1 MQQKNYFRKVMA
13 LVIAFLMVLTIMP
26 ANAFAEPG
34 VTGTNERSLGPD
46 LTRGNLNDLLTFFNS
61 PGYVNDQVRYVGMEY
76 YNTEGKIIRLKH
88 TRWFGRWDRLNN
100 AERNQ
105 DHDDYL
111 KGTYIIR
118 FQDPEFYKN
127 IQSIQIGGQG
137 FKAYNFGNGNELNKS
152 TWVIKCRDLKLA
164 KQIGSVVNDEIE
176 INLLDG
182 KSLENLN
189 LTDKKLYYD
198 QLVINDR
205 KQIEIDSV
213 SNGYILAK
221 ESNAAKYESKFLS
234 GSGTNKAILDLTPGK
249 EALKVVYTFKPDEN
263 FLQTNY
269 TWVVYPKA
277 ILPKELM
284 PYLDTDIV
292 TIYNSESNGD
302 RTPREEFNVAVSPK
316 NVEDGVITTR
326 GTRDLSVHKD
336 AGYAYT
342 DPATKKKVE
351 EDRIPL
357 YLTNLNNARTNIDRI
372 FYGAIGQSRSWTF
385 RIPLKKTTT
394 NKEFIEKMKEI
405 AKANSGK
412 IPLMTEMEA
421 DWPDFFIKATRS
433 PGYPDE
439 GKEPQ
444 VINNSVSASYINFID
459 SDNDG
464 LPDMTELNMGT
475 DPAKPDSDNDGVS
488 DGQEVIY
495 DGTDPLDPRS
505 YKPGAPKADEGSK
518 IIEVDKEVTI
528 TGALDDYLSKIE
540 AVKGQNVESKLVP
553 TDPKAAPVKVFIAK
567 YVDNNGT
574 PDYDRSRVYGST
586 NIPLE
591 QLAGDRKF
599 ELKIPANQL
608 PQNFDYVLVAES
620 PDGKIKVVGD
630 KIQTKGIMLHANN
643 GTDKTIN
650 IPVATDGGKTQL
662 PDCSQEF
669 KNGDKQLVGFAY
681 KKDAQIPDSVDGLFI
696 GNATEVDASKLE
708 KKDLYAVYKDKITV
722 TVTKTWKD
730 AEGKEITPA
739 PNHKVKVGLMFR
751 TAVGA
756 PHMEIIHDPLAAY
769 FPVAGTI
776 QELKNGQATWT
787 LPGYDKFGN
796 RLSYIAAEIKEGDEE
811 KFYKFDPGKGTWADL
826 DIKLYETEFVDP
838 NDFSKGIKKVGH
850 KEQFAQFKTGDQI
863 DTYSSATTR
872 KINVAPEGQG
882 NFFTSYEIS
891 MTNKKIDVAPPRIV
905 QGYENETE
913 VKIVAPNDDSVTKMT
928 VKIGDKDP
936 ITLEK
941 DPTDGIFKSK
951 DAGVEV
957 TAPTDGSREY
967 KIKTDPL
974 VKDTKV
980 VATSF
985 GKENAQAA
993 DTMTVR
999 ERVPSGIPTDVK
1011 QEKHEKDG
1019 GKTNAIVTAVPG
1031 TISGDKVPA
1040 GTTYELVKNDGSGN
1054 FVPVDENNP
1063 LMGTVG
1069 EDGKIKFVIP
1079 EGTLPHDTELKVR
1092 QTSPNQKPSD
1102 SKESIKL
1109 DLQAPKIEAG
1119 DINGYVGVEVK
1130 DYKVTTDEPAR
1141 LTTISEE
1148 KLPAGLSATPGTND
1162 SKYQLPKEWTLTGA
1176 AQEEA
1181 DKTITIQAEDAFG
1194 NIATKDVKV
1203 TIKPRIIKN
1212 PKGEKEEGYARVTF
1226 AADPMKARLEGTT
1239 VYDVYIDK
1247 DDPVQLRELDK
1258 PHLILNEESKYNF
1271 NYTNGWK
1278 LKDGAELKDISGRE
1292 DITADMTIEAKITTN
1307 EPVVGETTVNQ
1318 HGKIEAS
1325 DFVKNKDKLP
1335 EGTTYEFKGG
1345 TTPSTETV
1353 GEQDVTI
1360 IVTKP
1365 GETAQEF
1372 PTKLHVTAN
1381 IVPSTGNDKPKGF
1394 YTVEFLDGSH
1404 GKFAEGDE
1412 TKYYVKPEAGVKMG
1426 DIKTPTIIPEAGYE
1440 FASWSKEYKADEVIA
1455 GDKQVTA
1462 VYNYKDAVSTERVEG
1477 WSEVNLLSGDYGKFS
1492 KTYTKEGQT
1501 VTDYNETLTY
1511 WVDPARAATIPT
1523 PNVEAETGWTF
1534 TGFDKPL
1541 TGFFREKTEI
1551 TAMYLSSNDIFPDQ
1565 TPDDDKDDHLQKPKG
1580 YVTVKFVKGD
1590 HGEFAANQ
1598 VVKYFVNPKK
1608 DVPIGAPAIEAN
1620 EGYLFDKYTDAKG
1633 NDHSSEAKKYTED
1646 TTFTAQ
1652 YTAAG
1657 DISDK
1662 PVKGYV
1668 EIKFVAGDKASFE
1681 DKTEKEISYYVN
1693 PKANKKLSELLT
1705 GKFAEPTLVYNAG
1718 YKQGDTKWT
1727 PDLDKESVVTEA
1739 KTYTA
1744 NAVAKAIITTDE
1756 NKPIP
1761 EGFVR
1766 LTFTT
1771 EKAKGTFTAKLDGA
1785 DTETK
1790 DIEKLF
1796 VDVKPLETTL
1806 KEATEGIKVVP
1817 TDGNAYKGWTKDTSK
1832 KLEDYYPIRK
1842 AETIQALYGE
1852 IPATPELA
1860 KPIAGDDFVKVT
1872 NPLKKAGQEGV
1883 NKITVKVNDGTPV
1896 VAEKQADGTWKV
1908 NGQEVKTDGDKL
1920 IIPVDKLKNGD
1931 KVEAFVTDA
1940 ENNDSKPASVTVGI
1954 DTTELGKSIDK
1965 AEGDD
1970 LGGKDGKNLK
1980 PDDNPVDKAL
1990 KDALDNGKKVKDLG
2004 DKNDPNTDQDA
2015 INKAK
2020 EELDKAIAQKEADKA
2035 VGNAKDKVFDP
2046 NATDDDK
2053 NNAIKEAQDKIDA
2066 IPGSTDPSDTDN
2078 YNPIKKDLQ
2087 DKLDLI
2093 KKIKE
2098 GEDRLKQDD
2107 VTGNNDTPKKPTQD
2121 IDDLKKAVEDG
2132 KKALDSK
2139 DSKTKTDA
2147 TKAIE
2152 KAIDQINMERI
2163 AVGVDSLAVGAKTLE
2178 IRTSVPR
2185 AKVVIKIDNVE
2196 IDTIT
2201 TDAFGT
2207 FSKGLKVG
2215 LEENQEVVLEASKP
2229 GYNDGVYSDTVY

>member
-34 VTGTNERSLGPD
+34 TPGTGERSLGPD

-88 TRWFGRWDRLNN
+88 TRWFSRWDRLNN
-100 AERNQ
+100 TERNQ

-127 IQSIQIGGQG
+127 IQSIQIGGQP

-182 KSLENLN
+182 KSLENLK

-213 SNGYILAK
+213 SNGYILAN

-234 GSGTNKAILDLTPGK
+234 GSGTNKAILDLTPDK

-351 EDRIPL
+351 EGRIPL

-405 AKANSGK
+405 AKANGGK

-475 DPAKPDSDNDGVS
+475 DPAKPDSDNDGIS

-495 DGTDPLDPRS
+495 DSTDPLDPRS
-505 YKPGAPKADEGSK
+505 YKPGAPKADEDSK

-528 TGALDDYLSKIE
+528 TGALEDYLSKIE

-567 YVDNNGT
+567 YVDNKGT

-586 NIPLE
+586 NIPLD

-599 ELKIPANQL
+599 TLTIPANQL

-620 PDGKIKVVGD
+620 PDGKVKVVGD

-681 KKDAQIPDSVDGLFI
+681 DKDATTPSYIGKLFI

-739 PNHKVKVGLMFR
+739 PNHKVKVGLMYR

-776 QELKNGQATWT
+776 KTLENNKATWT

-826 DIKLYETEFVDP
+826 DIKLYETEFNTPGDLHSGV
-838 NDFSKGIKKVGH
+838 KVVGH

-863 DTYSSATTR
+863 DAYSSATTR

-891 MTNKKIDVAPPRIV
+891 MTNTKINVAPPRIV

-913 VKIVAPNDDSVTKMT
+913 VKVVAPNDDSVTKMT
-928 VKIGDKDP
+928 VQIGDKP
-936 ITLEK
+936 LITLEK
-941 DPTDGIFKSK
+941 DPADGIFKSK
-951 DAGVEV
+951 DAGVKV
-957 TAPTDGSREY
+957 TAPKDGSKEY
-967 KIKTDPL
+967 KIKTNPL
-974 VKDTKV
+974 VKGEKV
-980 VATSF
+980 TATSF
-985 GKENAQAA
+985 GKDNAQAV

-999 ERVPSGIPTDVK
+999 ERVASGIPTDVK
-1011 QEKHEKDG
+1011 QGKHEKDG
-1019 GKTNAIVTAVPG
+1019 DKTNAIVTAVPG

-1054 FVPVDENNP
+1054 FISVDENKP

-1069 EDGKIKFVIP
+1069 DDGKIKFVIP
-1079 EGTLPHDTELKVR
+1079 EGTLAHDTELKVR
-1092 QTSPNQKPSD
+1092 QKSPEQKPSD
-1102 SKESIKL
+1102 SEAIKL

-1119 DINGYVGVEVK
+1119 DIKGYVGVDVTN
-1130 DYKVTTDEPAR
+1130 YKVTTDEPAR
-1141 LTTISEE
+1141 LSIAKGAIPEGFSYITGI
-1148 KLPAGLSATPGTND
+1148 ND
-1162 SKYQLPKEWTLTGA
+1162 PKYQLPKEWTLTGA
-1176 AQEEA
+1176 ATKEA
-1181 DKTITIQAEDAFG
+1181 DEKITLQAEDAFG
-1194 NIATKDVKV
+1194 NAATKEIKV

-1226 AADPMKARLEGTT
+1226 TADGNKARLEGTT
-1239 VYDVYIDK
+1239 VYDVYIDN
-1247 DDPVQLRELDK
+1247 DNPVQVRELDN
-1258 PHLILNEESKYNF
+1258 PHVILNDEAKYNF
-1271 NYTNGWK
+1271 NYSNGWK
-1278 LKDGAELKDISGRE
+1278 LKDGSELKDLTGRE

-1318 HGKIEAS
+1318 NGTVEAK
-1325 DFVKNKDKLP
+1325 DFVKNRKNLP
-1335 EGTTYEFKGG
+1335 TDTKYEFVG
-1345 TTPSTETV
+1345 TPPTTADT
-1353 GEQDVTI
+1353 GDKDVTI
-1360 IVTKP
+1360 KVTKP
-1365 GETAQEF
+1365 GEAPQEF
-1372 PTKLHVTAN
+1372 KTKLHVTAN
-1381 IVPSTGNDKPKGF
+1381 IIPGTGKDKPDGF
-1394 YTVEFLDGSH
+1394 YTVEFVDGGH
-1404 GKFAEGDE
+1404 GKFAEGQE
-1412 TKYYVKPEAGVKMG
+1412 SKYYVKPDAGVKMG
-1426 DIKTPTIIPEAGYE
+1426 DIKAPTVIPETGYA
-1440 FASWSKEYKADEVIA
+1440 FASWSKEYKADEVIK
-1455 GDKQVTA
+1455 GDKQITA
-1462 VYNYKDAVSTERVEG
+1462 VYNYKKAVSTEKVEG
-1477 WSEVNLLSGDYGKFS
+1477 WSEVTLQSGDYGKFTKS
-1492 KTYTKEGQT
+1492 YTKDGEN
-1501 VTDYNETLTY
+1501 VTEKYENLTY
-1511 WVDPARAATIPT
+1511 WVDPARVATIPAPT
-1523 PNVEAETGWTF
+1523 VEAETGYTF
-1534 TGFDKPL
+1534 TGFDQPL
-1541 TGFFREKTEI
+1541 TGLFADKTEI
-1551 TAMYLSSNDIFPDQ
+1551 KAMYLSSKDIIADD
-1565 TPDDDKDDHLQKPKG
+1565 TPDNDKDDNQQKPQG
-1580 YVTVKFVKGD
+1580 YVTVKFLKGE

-1620 EGYLFDKYTDAKG
+1620 EGYIFDKYTDANG
-1633 NDHSSEAKKYTED
+1633 NDHSADAKKYTENV
-1646 TTFTAQ
+1646 TYTAQ
-1652 YTAAG
+1652 YSAAG

-1662 PVKGYV
+1662 PVKGYL
-1668 EIKFVAGDKASFE
+1668 EIKFVAGDKASFQG
-1681 DKTEKEISYYVN
+1681 KTEKEIAYYVKPN
-1693 PKANKKLSELLT
+1693 SGKKLSELLK
-1705 GKFAEPTLVYNAG
+1705 GNFAEPTLVYKDG
-1718 YKQGDTKWT
+1718 YKQGETKWT
-1727 PDLDKESVVTEA
+1727 PDLDLTSEVSKSE
-1739 KTYTA
+1739 TYTA
-1744 NAVAKAIITTDE
+1744 NAVAKAIITTDK
-1756 NKPIP
+1756 NKPVP

-1771 EKAKGTFTAKLDGA
+1771 DKDQGTFTAKLDGA

-1796 VDVKPLETTL
+1796 VDVKPFETTL
-1806 KEATEGIKVVP
+1806 KEATAGITVVP
-1817 TDGNAYKGWTKDTSK
+1817 KDGIASKGWTKDATK
-1832 KLEDYYPIRK
+1832 KLEDYYPIRT
-1842 AETIQALYGE
+1842 AEEIKALYGN
-1852 IPATPELA
+1852 IPASPELVQ
-1860 KPIAGDDFVKVT
+1860 PRAGDEAVKVK
-1872 NPLKKAGQEGV
+1872 NPLKNQGQESV

-1908 NGQEVKTDGDKL
+1908 GGQEVKTDGDKL

-1931 KVEAFVTDA
+1931 KVEAFVTDT
-1940 ENNDSKPASVTVGI
+1940 ENNDSNKAELTVGI
-1954 DTTELGKSIDK
+1954 DTTELGKSIAK

-1970 LGGKDGKNLK
+1970 LAGKDGKKL
-1980 PDDNPVDKAL
+1980 DDKNPVDKAL
-1990 KDALDNGKKVKDLG
+1990 KDSLTEGKKVKDLG
-2004 DKNDPNTDQDA
+2004 DNGDQNTDQKAVD
-2015 INKAK
+2015 KAK
-2020 EELDKAIAQKEADKA
+2020 ENLDKAIAQKEADKA
-2035 VGNAKDKVFDP
+2035 VDKAKDKVLDP
-2046 NATDDDK
+2046 NASDAEK
-2053 NNAIKEAQDKIDA
+2053 NNAIKDAQDKIDA
-2066 IPGSTDPSDTDN
+2066 IPGSTDSSDTEN

-2107 VTGNNDTPKKPTQD
+2107 VTGNNNTPKKPAED
-2121 IDDLKKAVEDG
+2121 INALEKAVEDG
-2132 KKALDSK
+2132 KKALDPKENKS
-2139 DSKTKTDA
+2139 KTDA
-2147 TKAIE
+2147 TKTIE
-2152 KAIDQINMERI
+2152 KALNQINMERI
-2163 AVGVDSLAVGAKTLE
+2163 IVGVDSLAVGAKTLE
-2178 IRTSVPR
+2178 IKTSVPR
-2185 AKVVIKIDNVE
+2185 ATVVIKIAGVE
-2196 IDTIT
+2196 IGKIT
-2201 TDAFGT
+2201 TDSFGT
-2207 FSKGLKVG
+2207 FSKGLRDE
-2215 LEENQEVVLEASKP
+2215 LEEGQTVVLEASKS
-2229 GYNDGVYSDTVY
+2229 GYNDGSFSDTVY

>member
-1 MQQKNYFRKVMA
+1 MN
-13 LVIAFLMVLTIMP
+13 VL
-26 ANAFAEPG
+26 
-34 VTGTNERSLGPD
+34 LGPD

-61 PGYVNDQVRYVGMEY
+61 SGYADDQVRYVGLEY
-76 YNTEGKIIRLKH
+76 SSTKDNVIKLNH
-88 TRWFGRWDRLNN
+88 TRWFRGCANVDNG
-100 AERNQ
+100 ERDPEHN
-105 DHDDYL
+105 DYFL
-111 KGTYIIR
+111 GTYVIR
-118 FQDPEFYKN
+118 FQDPNFYKN
-127 IQSIQIGGQG
+127 INSIQIGGKS
-137 FKAYNFGNGNELNKS
+137 FAPYNFGNNNELNKS
-152 TWVIKCRDLKLA
+152 TWVIKVRDIPNYAQL
-164 KQIGSVVNDEIE
+164 GSVVNDEVQ
-176 INLLDG
+176 INLTQG
-182 KSLENLN
+182 TSLQSLN

-198 QLVINDR
+198 QLIINDDR
-205 KQIEIDSV
+205 KIEFNSV
-213 SNGYILAK
+213 SNGYILANQDNT
-221 ESNAAKYESKFLS
+221 SKYTSGFLT
-234 GSGTNKAILDLTPGK
+234 GAGTNKAILDLTPGK
-249 EALKVVYTFKPDEN
+249 EALKVVYTFKPNQN

-277 ILPKELM
+277 ILPKALM
-284 PYLDTDIV
+284 PLLDTDIV

-302 RTPREEFNVAVSPK
+302 RTPRQEFSVAVSEQNK
-316 NVEDGVITTR
+316 KDGVITTR
-326 GTRDLSVHKD
+326 GTRDLSIHKD

-351 EDRIPL
+351 EGRIPL

-372 FYGAIGQSRSWTF
+372 FYGVLGQSRSFTF

-394 NKEFIEKMKEI
+394 NKEFIEKMKDI
-405 AKANSGK
+405 AKKNGGK

-475 DPAKPDSDNDGVS
+475 DPAKPDSDNDGLS

-495 DGTDPLDPRS
+495 DGTDPLDPRN
-505 YKPGAPKADEGSK
+505 YKPGAPKAEEDSK

-528 TGALDDYLSKIE
+528 KGALDDYLSKIE
-540 AVKGQNVESKLVP
+540 AVKGQNKATNLVP

-586 NIPLE
+586 NIPLD
-591 QLAGDRKF
+591 QLAGKRKF
-599 ELKIPANQL
+599 TLTIPANQL

-620 PDGKIKVVGD
+620 PDGKVKVVGD

-681 KKDAQIPDSVDGLFI
+681 DKDATTPSYIGKLFI

-730 AEGKEITPA
+730 AEDKEITPA
-739 PNHKVKVGLMFR
+739 PNHKVKVGLMYR

-776 QELKNGQATWT
+776 KTLENNKATWT

-796 RLSYIAAEIKEGDEE
+796 RLSYIAAEIKEGDED

-826 DIKLYETEFVDP
+826 DIKLYETEFNDP

-863 DTYSSATTR
+863 DAYSSATTR

-891 MTNKKIDVAPPRIV
+891 MTNTKINVAPPRIV

-913 VKIVAPNDDSVTKMT
+913 VKVVAPNDDSVTKMT
-928 VKIGDKDP
+928 VQIGDKP
-936 ITLEK
+936 LITLEK
-941 DPTDGIFKSK
+941 DPADGIFKSK

-957 TAPTDGSREY
+957 IAPKDGSKEY

-980 VATSF
+980 TATSF
-985 GKENAQAA
+985 GKDDAQAA

-1019 GKTNAIVTAVPG
+1019 DKTNAIVTAVPG

-1040 GTTYELVKNDGSGN
+1040 GTTYELVKK
-1054 FVPVDENNP
+1054 DENGNYVSVDVNKP

-1109 DLQAPKIEAG
+1109 DLKAPEITAG
-1119 DINGYVGVEVK
+1119 DINGYVGVDVK

-1148 KLPAGLSATPGTND
+1148 KLPTGLSAIPGTND

-1176 AQEEA
+1176 AEEEA
-1181 DKTITIQAEDAFG
+1181 DKTITVQAEDAFG
-1194 NIATKDVKV
+1194 NIATKDIKV

-1226 AADPMKARLEGTT
+1226 TADSMKARLDGTT
-1239 VYDVYIDK
+1239 VYDVYIDQ
-1247 DDPVQLRELDK
+1247 DDPVQIRELEK
-1258 PHLILNEESKYNF
+1258 PSLILNDESKYNF

-1278 LKDGAELKDISGRE
+1278 LKDGAELEDMTGRE
-1292 DITADMTIEAKITTN
+1292 EITADMTIEAKITTN

-1335 EGTTYEFKGG
+1335 EGTKYEFKGG
-1345 TTPSTETV
+1345 TTPSTENV

-1365 GETAQEF
+1365 GEDPQEF

-1381 IVPSTGNDKPKGF
+1381 IIPATGNDKPKGF
-1394 YTVEFLDGSH
+1394 YTVEFVDGTH

-1440 FASWSKEYKADEVIA
+1440 FASWSKEYKANEVIT

-1477 WSEVNLLSGDYGKFS
+1477 WSEVKLLSGDYGKFS
-1492 KTYTKEGQT
+1492 RTYTKDGQP

-1523 PNVEAETGWTF
+1523 PNVEAETGYTF

-1551 TAMYLSSNDIFPDQ
+1551 KAMYLSSNDIFPDQ
-1565 TPDDDKDDHLQKPKG
+1565 TPDDDNDDNTQKPKG
-1580 YVTVKFVKGD
+1580 YVTVRFVKGD

-1608 DVPIGAPAIEAN
+1608 DVPLGAPAIEAN
-1620 EGYLFDKYTDAKG
+1620 EGYLFTKYTDGKG
-1633 NDHSSEAKKYTED
+1633 NDHSSEAKKYAED

-1662 PVKGYV
+1662 PVKGYY
-1668 EIKFVAGDKASFE
+1668 EIKFVAGDHASFAG
-1681 DKTEKEISYYVN
+1681 KTEKEITFYVKPN
-1693 PKANKKLSELLT
+1693 SGKKLSELLT
-1705 GKFAEPTLVYNAG
+1705 GKFAEPTLVYKDG
-1718 YKQGDTKWT
+1718 YKQGDSKWT
-1727 PDLDKESVVTEA
+1727 PDLEADKEVTEA

-1756 NKPIP
+1756 NKPVP

-1771 EKAKGTFTAKLDGA
+1771 TSDKGTFTAKLDGS
-1785 DTETK
+1785 DTETTG
-1790 DIEKLF
+1790 IEKLF
-1796 VDVKPLETTL
+1796 VDVKPFETTL
-1806 KEATEGIKVVP
+1806 KEATAGITVVP
-1817 TDGNAYKGWTKDTSK
+1817 KDGIASKGWTKDGSN

-1842 AETIQALYGE
+1842 AEEIKALYGK
-1852 IPATPELA
+1852 IPATPELDT
-1860 KPIAGDDFVKVT
+1860 PRAGDTAVKVK
-1872 NPLKKAGQEGV
+1872 NPLKNQGQEGV
-1883 NKITVKVNDGTPV
+1883 NKITVKVNGGTPV

-1908 NGQEVKTDGDKL
+1908 GGQEVTADGDKL

-1940 ENNDSKPASVTVGI
+1940 ENNDSKPASKTVGI
-1954 DTTELGKSIDK
+1954 DTTELGKSITK
-1965 AEGDD
+1965 AEEIGGTDGANLDD
-1970 LGGKDGKNLK
+1970 K
-1980 PDDNPVDKAL
+1980 NPVDEALKKAL
-1990 KDALDNGKKVKDLG
+1990 KDGKDVKVKG
-2004 DKNDPNTDQDA
+2004 DANDKDIDQGAVD
-2015 INKAK
+2015 KAK

-2035 VGNAKDKVFDP
+2035 VDNAKDKVLDP
-2046 NATDDDK
+2046 NASDDDK
-2053 NNAIKEAQDKIDA
+2053 TNAINNAQDKIDQ
-2066 IPGSTDPSDTDN
+2066 IPGSKDPNASD

-2098 GEDRLKQDD
+2098 GDDRLKKDD
-2107 VTGNNDTPKKPTQD
+2107 VTGKEGVPQKPQD
-2121 IDDLKKAVEDG
+2121 QIDKLKKAVEDG
-2132 KKALDSK
+2132 KKQLDPKDPDYKKDIPGATEKIDGALK
-2139 DSKTKTDA
+2139 DIDKEQVVMKVDTPAIKSNQLVITTLQNNVKLEVYVDGNKKADGETDA
-2147 TKAIE
+2147 LGKAIINLDNE
-2152 KAIDQINMERI
+2152 FTSSNQKIKVIGSKEGLLDAIVN
-2163 AVGVDSLAVGAKTLE
+2163 SNPL
-2178 IRTSVPR
+2178 
-2185 AKVVIKIDNVE
+2185 
-2196 IDTIT
+2196 
-2201 TDAFGT
+2201 
-2207 FSKGLKVG
+2207 
-2215 LEENQEVVLEASKP
+2215 
-2229 GYNDGVYSDTVY
+2229 